1 MKITNLSA
9 DSLKCKVPSLRNV
22 AITFP
27 YSHDG
32 RFFSLLSFFEQYRKN
47 RVLSPTTDS
56 LLKNRMPLSNF
67 EIGQLTA
74 FLLTLTDSCFLKD
87 PRFAPPGFENNGKLP
102 MDIHR

>member
-9 DSLKCKVPSLRNV
+9 DSLKFKVPSLRNV

-32 RFFSLLSFFEQYRKN
+32 RFFSLVNVFEHYRKN

-74 FLLTLTDSCFLKD
+74 FLLTLTDSSFLKD
-87 PRFAPPGFENNGKLP
+87 PRFAPPRFENKGKPP
-102 MDIHR
+102 MDMHK